1 MQCPR
6 LDHFVRF
13 NTNGSVTCC
22 GHMVKAQ
29 GFNDIDQMHNSEWI
43 ESLKDKFFTDQWRL
57 EFPVVF
63 VWLVRGQPRPFR

>member
-29 GFNDIDQMHNSEWI
+29 GFDDINQLQNSEWI
-43 ESLKDKFFTDQWRL
+43 ESLKDKFFTDQWPDECIRCQQT
-57 EFPVVF
+57 EE
-63 VWLVRGQPRPFR
+63 